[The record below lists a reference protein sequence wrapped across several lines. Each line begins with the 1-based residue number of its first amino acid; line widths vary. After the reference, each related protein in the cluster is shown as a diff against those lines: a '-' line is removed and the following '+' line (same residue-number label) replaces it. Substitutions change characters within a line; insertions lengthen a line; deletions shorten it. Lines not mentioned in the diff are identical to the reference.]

1 MIGTLGTTRTWSTAV
16 ALSVGSG
23 KGRLGHGPH
32 RGHALYPD
40 DPCGI
45 HHRDGDLRSDAHG
58 RHLDEYGETV
68 AASGSGTGLT
78 VTGTNVTITD
88 NDDAPL
94 VSVAD
99 TSATEGDDI
108 EFTVTL

>member
-1 MIGTLGTTRTWSTAV
+1 M
-16 ALSVGSG
+16 
-23 KGRLGHGPH
+23 
-32 RGHALYPD
+32 
-40 DPCGI
+40 
-45 HHRDGDLRSDAHG
+45 
-58 RHLDEYGETV
+58 